1 MFQNNSFVSLHEINE
16 EAGCVAKVCLA
27 HASWMR
33 GCFPKLCNR
42 PRDMVVG
49 LSDGIT
55 IKNRRKL
62 WNINEL

>member
-1 MFQNNSFVSLHEINE
+1 MFPNNSFVSLHEINE
-16 EAGCVAKVCLA
+16 EAGCVAEVCLA

-33 GCFPKLCNR
+33 GCFP
-42 PRDMVVG
+42 RDMVTG